1 MTNIQFYSLELFIY
15 LTVCLFT
22 LPVSLIG
29 KGAPP
34 EMIQKLTYMALC
46 HSAKIERIDTVRAYT
61 FGTRYFVEVCSDNI
75 VNNPLNSFRTNI
87 LLSPKFSSVARH
99 H

>member
-1 MTNIQFYSLELFIY
+1 M
-15 LTVCLFT
+15 TVCLFT

-34 EMIQKLTYMALC
+34 EMIQKLAYMALC

-61 FGTRYFVEVCSDNI
+61 FGTRYFVEVCSDNNLKQSYRFI
-75 VNNPLNSFRTNI
+75 YNEH
-87 LLSPKFSSVARH
+87 FSVT
-99 H
+99 